1 MASAWSELE
10 ILVSKLEE
18 SLAPE
23 GVKVTSPE
31 RFYFEDGLQKA
42 EVDVTLRMNVGSV
55 RMLIG
60 LECRLRPSDGL
71 QDAGWIEQV
80 AGKGRIV
87 GAHKMIAVSGTGFTE
102 PAIRAA
108 STLGIDLRVVEKI
121 EAEEVKNWFA
131 TMSVVFQCLHWEL
144 LGELSVKTDP
154 PTLTGASRL
163 GDLTFIHTNEER
175 VSFQEL
181 VWREV
186 ERIHEVNEA
195 FIPPNT
201 PLNWMIN
208 FGTIRIRSKDNREF
222 KLLNFQVPIRTWREE
237 IAPKLL
243 LSLYRDPTTPNMI
256 AISGIGEIHASD
268 GAFKMLIIGSE
279 DMKNPGSRRL
289 QIKRMTLDNQPDL
302 FKAGT
307 RLTVF
312 GSKQKSSGD
321 DFFKKQ

>member
-1 MASAWSELE
+1 MLPKWRELE

-23 GVKVTSPE
+23 DIKVTSPE

-42 EVDVTLRMNVGSV
+42 EVDVTLRMNVGSA

-80 AGKGRIV
+80 ASKGRIV

-102 PAIRAA
+102 PATRVARE
-108 STLGIDLRVVEKI
+108 LGIDLRVVEKI
-121 EAEEVKNWFA
+121 DAEEVKNWFA
-131 TMSVVFQCLHWEL
+131 TLSFVYNCLHWEL
-144 LGELSVKTDP
+144 LGELSIKTDP
-154 PTLTGASRL
+154 PTLKGYVCL
-163 GDLTFIHTNEER
+163 GDLTFITNEEK
-175 VSFQEL
+175 VSFKEL

-186 ERIHEVNEA
+186 EKIHEANKE

-201 PLNWMIN
+201 LLELVID
-208 FGTIRIRSKDNREF
+208 FGTIRMCTIDNSEF
-222 KLLNFQVPIRTWREE
+222 KVLNFQVPVRTWREE
-237 IAPKLL
+237 ITPKLL

-268 GAFKMLIIGSE
+268 GAFKVLIIGSE

-289 QIKRMTLDNQPDL
+289 QIKRMTLDERPEL
-302 FKAGT
+302 FEAGT
-307 RLTVF
+307 RVVLY
-312 GSKQKSSGD
+312 GYKQKPGGD
-321 DFFKKQ
+321 GDVKKQ